1 MADLPSS
8 FWGGWIAVVT
18 IVSLIGLAWMLF
30 SIYFGKSSSDEHDK
44 IIWDE
49 NLNEG
54 GHPPPLWWFWLIL
67 STMVISVIYLM
78 LYPGLG
84 TFGGILKW
92 SQSERMNESYTS
104 YEAEFDL
111 ARNTVLSMPL
121 KDLQTDSAL
130 MNTAANTFER
140 NCGMCH
146 SRSGY
151 GLLNKFPNLRDGEWQ
166 WGGTLA
172 KMEESIRN
180 GRRATMPGW
189 SSSLEPDQIALLVEY
204 LQNWGQG
211 IEINNNHPGQTIYGQ
226 LCIGCHNAD
235 GTGNINLGA
244 PNLVDTVWLYGKTDE
259 ALTETLSNGRSG
271 IMPAFDNRLSDVQIR
286 LILAWLTK

>member
-18 IVSLIGLAWMLF
+18 IGSLIGLAWMLF
-30 SIYFGKSSSDEHDK
+30 SIYFGKSSDDEHDK

-54 GHPPPLWWFWLIL
+54 GHSPPLWWFWLIL

-92 SQSERMNESYTS
+92 SQADRMNESYTS
-104 YEAEFDL
+104 YQAEFDL
-111 ARNTVLSMPL
+111 ARNAVLSMPL
-121 KDLQTDSAL
+121 KDLQSDSAL

-151 GLLNKFPNLRDGEWQ
+151 GLLNKFPNLRNGEWQ

-172 KMEESIRN
+172 RIEESIRN
-180 GRRATMPGW
+180 GRSANMPAW
-189 SSSLEPDQIALLVEY
+189 KNTLDQDEIGQVVNF
-204 LQNWGQG
+204 LQAWGSG
-211 IEINNNHPGQTIYGQ
+211 SDLTDNHPGKLIYNR
-226 LCIGCHNAD
+226 LCIGCHGAD
-235 GTGNINLGA
+235 GSGNINLGA
-244 PNLVDTVWLYGKTDE
+244 TNLVDTVWFYGKTDE
-259 ALTETLSNGRSG
+259 ALTETIANGRTG
-271 IMPAFDNRLSDVQIR
+271 IMPAFEDRLSDVQIR
-286 LILAWLTK
+286 LIIAWLTK

>member
-8 FWGGWIAVVT
+8 FWGGWIVVLT

-30 SIYFGKSSSDEHDK
+30 SVYFGKSSSDEHDK

-54 GHPPPLWWFWLIL
+54 GHPAPLWWFWLIL

-92 SQSERMNESYTS
+92 SQSDRINESYAA
-104 YEAEFDL
+104 YQAEFDS
-111 ARNTVLSMPL
+111 ARSVVLTMPL
-121 KDLQTDSAL
+121 EDLQTDSAL

-151 GLLNKFPNLRDGEWQ
+151 GLLNKFPNLRDGGWQ

-172 KMEESIRN
+172 KIEESIRN
-180 GRRATMPGW
+180 GRSANMPAW
-189 SSSLEPDQIALLVEY
+189 SNTLDQDDIRQVVEF
-204 LQNWGQG
+204 LQSWGSG
-211 IEINNNHPGQTIYGQ
+211 GDVADNHPGKEMYNR
-226 LCIGCHNAD
+226 LCIGCHAAD
-235 GTGNINLGA
+235 GSGNINLGA
-244 PNLVDTVWLYGKTDE
+244 PNLIDTVWFYGKTDE
-259 ALTETLSNGRSG
+259 ALTETIANGRTG
-271 IMPAFDNRLSDVQIR
+271 VMPAFEHRLSDVQIR